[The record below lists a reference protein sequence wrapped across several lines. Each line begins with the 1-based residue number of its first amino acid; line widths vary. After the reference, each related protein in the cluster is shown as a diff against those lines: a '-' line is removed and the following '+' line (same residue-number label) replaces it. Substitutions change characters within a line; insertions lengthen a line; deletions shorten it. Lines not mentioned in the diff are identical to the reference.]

1 MMARKE
7 LKRNAKHSLKKH
19 YWIFVVACIIAGWVG
34 SNFSN
39 VLDSLKMQHME
50 NTLHSEI
57 SSSPGSI
64 LDSRSDF
71 NAADAILDAINGNPK
86 EGQQI
91 SSNIEQEEAGY
102 YNPKDTHKIF
112 GRQRGVLAG
121 IINRLASGSVAV
133 DIISALDSID
143 NSSDITI
150 AILIVLSL
158 ALKILFWIFVT
169 NVFRV
174 VVSRIF
180 LEGRTY
186 KKVPVQRFL
195 FLLRIKKWA
204 KASFTMLLTYIF
216 QTLWSFTI
224 VGGVIKHYSYYLV
237 PYIVAENP
245 DIPSRTAISLSRRM
259 MNGHKW
265 ECFLLDLSFLGW
277 YILGL
282 ASLGIVNTFYITP
295 YREATFCEYYAKLRA
310 RAKCGK
316 VKDIEYLNDEFLYR
330 KAELEELLLHYAD
343 IEDLKSLPVISIDS
357 IHGFRGF
364 LAKTFGLTLFPWKE
378 EQAYEA
384 SQEQQIRIAS
394 MRDAMDGH
402 AYPTRLYPIP
412 EKGKRKHMENVHYLR
427 LYSIWSV
434 ILLFFSF
441 SFIGWVW
448 EVSLHLISDGIFVNR
463 GVLHGPWLP
472 IYGTG
477 GVLVLLVLNRL
488 RAKPLAEFTGI
499 VVVCGIVE
507 YSTSYVLQIIHNGKK
522 WWDYTGYF
530 LNLNGRICAEG
541 LLVFGLGGL
550 AIVYIV
556 APLLDN
562 HFRKLRMNI
571 IIPLC
576 IGLLACYMA
585 DTIYSTGH
593 PNEGRGITDYE
604 SRIETEF
611 QNTTYFFN

>member
-7 LKRNAKHSLKKH
+7 LKQNAKHSLKKH

-39 VLDSLKMQHME
+39 VLDSLKIQHME

-91 SSNIEQEEAGY
+91 SSNIEQKEADY

-121 IINRLASGSVAV
+121 VINRLASGSVAV
-133 DIISALDSID
+133 DIISALDSVD

-186 KKVPVQRFL
+186 KKIPVQRFL

-224 VGGVIKHYSYYLV
+224 VGGIIKHYSYYLV

-245 DIPSRTAISLSRRM
+245 DIPSQTAISLSRRM

-310 RAKCGK
+310 RAKCEK

-343 IEDLKSLPVISIDS
+343 IEDLKKLPVISIDS

-477 GVLVLLVLNRL
+477 GVLVLLILNRL

-576 IGLLACYMA
+576 IGLLACYIA

-604 SRIETEF
+604 SRMETDL
-611 QNTTYFFN
+611 QNNTYFF